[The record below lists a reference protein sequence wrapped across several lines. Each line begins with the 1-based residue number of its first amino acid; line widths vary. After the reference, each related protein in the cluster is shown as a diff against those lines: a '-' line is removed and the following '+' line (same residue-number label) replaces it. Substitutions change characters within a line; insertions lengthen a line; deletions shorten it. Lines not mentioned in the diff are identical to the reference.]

1 MACGPDA
8 DFSRVSVAA
17 PSTTRARRLCSGH
30 GHVLSG
36 GAEVSASARSAKDVL
51 EELRRS
57 PVQKVKVAVTDID
70 GVLRGKYLHKD
81 KFFSAAEG
89 GGFGFCNVVFGW
101 DSGDVCYDNGKYT
114 GWHSGY
120 PDAVARVD
128 LSTYRTVPWDNG
140 VPFFLGDFEDG
151 RGGPLPICPRS
162 LLKKILARAEAAGYA
177 AKAGLEFEWFNFQE
191 TPQSLHAK
199 GFSSPT
205 PLTPGMFGYSLVR
218 IGNNRPF
225 FTALMDELG
234 AFGIPIEG
242 LHTETGPGVLEAA
255 IQATDTLEAADRA
268 VLFKTSVKEI
278 GQRFSIMPTF
288 MAKWSSALPGCSG
301 HMHQSLWTK
310 AGNAFDDGGDPS
322 RMSKVFKSYLA
333 GQLRALPELL
343 PFFAPTVNS
352 YKRLVDGYWAPTK
365 VTWGIDNRTVAF
377 RVIPGGAKSTRVE
390 VRVSGSDINPY
401 LSLAASVGAGLWGVT
416 QELALDMPPVVGS
429 AYMMEKA
436 ERLPR
441 TLQEAT
447 RRLSD
452 SRIAREIL
460 GDEFVDHYVRTREWE
475 WRQFQDAVTDWEL
488 RRYFEVI

>member
-1 MACGPDA
+1 MHGRAVSRGP
-8 DFSRVSVAA
+8 
-17 PSTTRARRLCSGH
+17 
-30 GHVLSG
+30 
-36 GAEVSASARSAKDVL
+36 EVSGAARSDKDIL

-57 PVQKVKVAVTDID
+57 PGQKVKVAVADVD

-81 KFFSAAEG
+81 KFLSAAEG

-101 DSGDVCYDNGKYT
+101 DSGDVCYDNGAYT

-120 PDAVARVD
+120 PDAVARID
-128 LSTYRTVPWDNG
+128 LSTLRHVPWDGN
-140 VPFFLGDFEDG
+140 VPFFLADFEDG
-151 RGGPLPICPRS
+151 KGAPLPVCPRS
-162 LLKKILARAEAAGYA
+162 LLKKIVARAQAAGFA
-177 AKAGLEFEWFNFQE
+177 PKAGLEFEWFNFQE

-199 GFSSPT
+199 GFVAPT

-225 FTALMDELG
+225 FTALMDELA

-255 IQATDTLEAADRA
+255 IQAADALEAADRG

-278 GQRFSIMPTF
+278 GQRLSIMPTF
-288 MAKWSSALPGCSG
+288 MAKWSATLPGCSG
-301 HMHQSLWTK
+301 HMHHSLWTK
-310 AGNAFDDGGDPS
+310 QGNAFHDDGDPH
-322 RMSKVFKSYLA
+322 RMSRVFKSYLA
-333 GQLRALPELL
+333 GLLKALPDLL

-377 RVIPGGAKSTRVE
+377 RVIPGSAKSTRVE

-401 LSLAASVGAGLWGVT
+401 LALAASVGAGLWGVT
-416 QELALDMPPVVGS
+416 QELTLEDAPVVGS
-429 AYMMEKA
+429 AYMASKA
-436 ERLPR
+436 MRLPR

-447 RRLSD
+447 RHLSESRL
-452 SRIAREIL
+452 AREIL
-460 GDEFVDHYVRTREWE
+460 GEEFVDHYVRTREWE